1 MFIQIST
8 VVLGMSPTANQ
19 SLPSLQLSHG
29 ALLSSQP
36 NYQGNEQLLI

>member
-1 MFIQIST
+1 
-8 VVLGMSPTANQ
+8 
-19 SLPSLQLSHG
+19 LPSLQLSHG